1 MNSNNVAKGSRFFRF
16 LQQFFAIYK
25 YLVAKF
31 LFFSTFCFRVWD
43 KLLYLHKFVS
53 YGYILWNNRYCNCS
67 INCHPSRFPR

>member
-31 LFFSTFCFRVWD
+31 LFFLQFCFRV
-43 KLLYLHKFVS
+43 
-53 YGYILWNNRYCNCS
+53 
-67 INCHPSRFPR
+67 